1 MRTEWIIIDECWE
14 GIIFTIISSV
24 ITGGAGQIKKHRFKK
39 GTQVVVYSLLT
50 MYVTLTCI
58 REGKKVKITERENAE
73 LSVCAQKMY

>member
-24 ITGGAGQIKKHRFKK
+24 ITGGAGQIKKHRLKK

-58 REGKKVKITERENAE
+58 REGKKVKITER
-73 LSVCAQKMY
+73 